1 MKIPNYLFTIAT
13 AMLLSIGT
21 ASVQA
26 QLCDVAE
33 FDSTT
38 GKATIPCV
46 MTGGL
51 PLSLEL
57 EPSFP
62 EGAEPGRY
70 WKLASSGFSTC
81 QWTPSSC
88 ATLGE
93 GLYLVIPVEGVKG
106 SAKHVAGLAYYPTET
121 DKFYWQYDFHEP
133 VDTDNVVTLKQGT
146 PNPNGGF
153 ESLYTFEGDF
163 ANFAPDEFQDFQMG
177 KDVIPPQALLEE
189 GDEVTLRIFHFNDLH
204 NELRSVHSK
213 KGDTHR
219 FSQMVKIVKKARAD
233 AVENEIVLFLSGG
246 DDHIGNPFDE
256 LLGFDVDSF
265 QTDPAYTAYSA
276 VGLDA
281 AVIGNHELDR
291 GTALFAKAIKQDAT
305 FPVLSAN
312 LYGSK
317 NLTFEHYHP
326 AIIGVAKG
334 LRVGIIGLTTKQET
348 LLRQKDDPQLEAGDL
363 LTSLENTLSFVD
375 KLADVII
382 LLTHVGYNGETYTQ
396 VRHELEIGDVQI
408 AEAAAK
414 MTTTPIV
421 VIGGHLH
428 LPINTEG
435 LNVVDKSV
443 PILEAGAKGSHLGE
457 AVYSLLQTEEGLR
470 SHLTARLIPLKKRDD
485 RVGTDDP
492 DYGNYEHDDDID
504 MEFESTVMAPLY
516 ALLDDKLQEVIGT
529 VGSSGE
535 LSTEKNIADRYV
547 GETVIANFMNDAI
560 VAQSVDFPEKDGQS
574 QQVDIAIFNA
584 SGVSG
589 GVEPNSDLTFNDWYG
604 VMPYADM
611 IVVTQM
617 TGAQIKAM
625 VVSNAQRIARPE
637 ELEGDNA
644 LNLAGFVSRGFLNF
658 SKELRYTIKLNTD
671 ATTAI
676 AQDITLNGKP
686 IDEQLDDTFNV
697 AFGDYIVLRGA
708 EGWNGEKVG
717 AGLPDGVIGFDLTT
731 LPMNDTGLV
740 YRNEIIAYI
749 KEQGA
754 VDESTGAVKDG
765 RVQIIP

>member
-1 MKIPNYLFTIAT
+1 M
-13 AMLLSIGT
+13 
-21 ASVQA
+21 
-26 QLCDVAE
+26 
-33 FDSTT
+33 
-38 GKATIPCV
+38 
-46 MTGGL
+46 
-51 PLSLEL
+51 
-57 EPSFP
+57 
-62 EGAEPGRY
+62 
-70 WKLASSGFSTC
+70 
-81 QWTPSSC
+81 
-88 ATLGE
+88 
-93 GLYLVIPVEGVKG
+93 
-106 SAKHVAGLAYYPTET
+106 
-121 DKFYWQYDFHEP
+121 
-133 VDTDNVVTLKQGT
+133 
-146 PNPNGGF
+146 
-153 ESLYTFEGDF
+153 
-163 ANFAPDEFQDFQMG
+163 
-177 KDVIPPQALLEE
+177 
-189 GDEVTLRIFHFNDLH
+189 
-204 NELRSVHSK
+204 
-213 KGDTHR
+213 
-219 FSQMVKIVKKARAD
+219 
-233 AVENEIVLFLSGG
+233 
-246 DDHIGNPFDE
+246 
-256 LLGFDVDSF
+256 
-265 QTDPAYTAYSA
+265 
-276 VGLDA
+276 
-281 AVIGNHELDR
+281 
-291 GTALFAKAIKQDAT
+291 
-305 FPVLSAN
+305 
-312 LYGSK
+312 
-317 NLTFEHYHP
+317 
-326 AIIGVAKG
+326 
-334 LRVGIIGLTTKQET
+334 
-348 LLRQKDDPQLEAGDL
+348 
-363 LTSLENTLSFVD
+363 
-375 KLADVII
+375 
-382 LLTHVGYNGETYTQ
+382 
-396 VRHELEIGDVQI
+396 
-408 AEAAAK
+408 
-414 MTTTPIV
+414 
-421 VIGGHLH
+421 
-428 LPINTEG
+428 
-435 LNVVDKSV
+435 
-443 PILEAGAKGSHLGE
+443 
-457 AVYSLLQTEEGLR
+457 
-470 SHLTARLIPLKKRDD
+470 
-485 RVGTDDP
+485 
-492 DYGNYEHDDDID
+492 
-504 MEFESTVMAPLY
+504 
-516 ALLDDKLQEVIGT
+516 GT